1 MRYLLGLFI
10 FIIMYP
16 AVVQVSAAWA
26 SHTCTSAPDSTKT
39 VFIFLQ
45 KYTAN
50 LRKNNQCILNTE
62 I

>member
-1 MRYLLGLFI
+1 
-10 FIIMYP
+10 MYP